1 MRKSNLIERSAGLQP
16 DRSLSTLWS
25 GFSTTTYGME
35 MNMRRSSALT
45 GAIVLLAAMVMAQVT
60 ADGQGGRGQGEGG
73 TAGPGGAFG
82 GKTPTSLRAIPAETT
97 AAKARDAKWQAPR
110 TPWGHPDLEGMW
122 TSDDMRS
129 VQLSRAAQYGTRESL
144 TPEEFARRASGDEG
158 SRDRA
163 VNQETILRNEFGVR
177 TFGYTSLVVDPPNGQ
192 IPAMTPAGRARAA
205 NRDAGTFGPGPF
217 DTFEDFTLYDRC
229 ITRGVVGSILPVL
242 YGNGVRILQTPNEI
256 VLSYEMVHD
265 TRVIPIDPPVNV
277 GSGIKQYMGSS
288 RGHWEGDT
296 LVIETSHFT
305 DRTSIG
311 PNGNGTRHS
320 DQMKMTEWLTRTD
333 PEMIDYRIRVDDP
346 VTYTAPFTLRLT
358 ITSQPGYEMYE
369 YSCHEGNGAV
379 KYALSAD
386 REYDRQV
393 AEAKAK
399 GLPIP
404 ARVMGMAVYTGQA
417 VEGREEIREFGGA
430 AR

>member
-1 MRKSNLIERSAGLQP
+1 MRTSWAVAGALAVLAGTMVAAQ
-16 DRSLSTLWS
+16 
-25 GFSTTTYGME
+25 GFGS
-35 MNMRRSSALT
+35 
-45 GAIVLLAAMVMAQVT
+45 Q
-60 ADGQGGRGQGEGG
+60 
-73 TAGPGGAFG
+73 
-82 GKTPTSLRAIPAETT
+82 TPTALRAIPAETT
-97 AAKARDAKWQAPR
+97 AAKAKDPNWKAPK
-110 TPWGHPDLEGMW
+110 TAWGHPNLEGVW

-129 VQLSRAAQYGTRESL
+129 VQMSRAPQYGTRELL
-144 TPEEFARRASGDEG
+144 TPEEFTRRASGDEG

-177 TFGYTSLVVDPPNGQ
+177 TFGYTSFVVDPPNGQ
-192 IPAMTPAGRARAA
+192 MPAMTAAGRARAA

-217 DTFEDFTLYDRC
+217 NDFEDFTLYDRC
-229 ITRGVVGSILPVL
+229 VTRGLVGSILPVL
-242 YGNGVRILQTPNEI
+242 YGNGVRILQTPNEV

-265 TRVIPIDPPVNV
+265 TRIIPIDPSTLREPQGRPEQGRGTTSSGSPGAESRGDGRADV
-277 GSGIKQYMGSS
+277 GPAIRQYMGSS
-288 RGHWEGDT
+288 RGHFEGDT

-320 DQMKMTEWLTRTD
+320 DRMKITEWLTRID
-333 PEMIDYRIRVDDP
+333 PEMIDYRIRVEDP

-379 KYALSAD
+379 KYALSAE
-386 REYDRQV
+386 REYDRTV

-399 GLPIP
+399 GLPVP
-404 ARVMGMAVYTGQA
+404 PRTMGMEVYTGQA
-417 VEGREEIREFGGA
+417 VEGREEIREFGGT

>member
-1 MRKSNLIERSAGLQP
+1 M
-16 DRSLSTLWS
+16 
-25 GFSTTTYGME
+25 
-35 MNMRRSSALT
+35 
-45 GAIVLLAAMVMAQVT
+45 
-60 ADGQGGRGQGEGG
+60 
-73 TAGPGGAFG
+73 
-82 GKTPTSLRAIPAETT
+82 
-97 AAKARDAKWQAPR
+97 
-110 TPWGHPDLEGMW
+110 
-122 TSDDMRS
+122 
-129 VQLSRAAQYGTRESL
+129 SRAPQYGTRESL
-144 TPEEFARRASGDEG
+144 TAEEFTARASGDEG

-177 TFGYTSLVVDPPNGQ
+177 TFGYTSFVIDPPNGQ
-192 IPAMTPAGRARAA
+192 MPAMTPAGRARAA

-242 YGNGVRILQTPNEI
+242 YGNGVRILQTPNEV

-265 TRVIPIDPPVNV
+265 TRVIPIDARADV
-277 GSGIKQYMGSS
+277 GSGIKQYMGNS
-288 RGHWEGDT
+288 RGHFEGET
-296 LVIETSHFT
+296 LVIETRHFN

-320 DQMKMTEWLTRTD
+320 DQMKMTEWLTRID
-333 PEMIDYRIRVDDP
+333 PQMIDYRIRVEDP

-386 REYDRQV
+386 REYERQV

-404 ARVMGMAVYTGQA
+404 RRVMGMEVYTGQA
-417 VEGREEIREFGGA
+417 VEGREEVREFGG
-430 AR
+430 R

>member
-1 MRKSNLIERSAGLQP
+1 L
-16 DRSLSTLWS
+16 
-25 GFSTTTYGME
+25 
-35 MNMRRSSALT
+35 
-45 GAIVLLAAMVMAQVT
+45 
-60 ADGQGGRGQGEGG
+60 
-73 TAGPGGAFG
+73 
-82 GKTPTSLRAIPAETT
+82 
-97 AAKARDAKWQAPR
+97 
-110 TPWGHPDLEGMW
+110 
-122 TSDDMRS
+122 
-129 VQLSRAAQYGTRESL
+129 L
-144 TPEEFARRASGDEG
+144 TPEEFTSRASGDEG

-177 TFGYTSLVVDPPNGQ
+177 TFGYTSFVVDPPNGQ
-192 IPAMTPAGRARAA
+192 MPAMTAAGRARAA

-217 DTFEDFTLYDRC
+217 DDFEDFTLYDRC
-229 ITRGVVGSILPVL
+229 VTRGLVGSILPVL
-242 YGNGVRILQTPNEI
+242 YGNGVRILQTPNEV

-265 TRVIPIDPPVNV
+265 TRIIPIDSSTSSGSPRVESRGDGRADV
-277 GSGIKQYMGSS
+277 GQAIKQYMGSS
-288 RGHWEGDT
+288 RGHFEGDT

-320 DQMKMTEWLTRTD
+320 DRMKITEWLTRID
-333 PEMIDYRIRVDDP
+333 PEMIDYRIRVEDP

-379 KYALSAD
+379 KYALSAE
-386 REYDRQV
+386 REYDRKV

-399 GLPIP
+399 GLPVP
-404 ARVMGMAVYTGQA
+404 PRTMGMEVYTGQA
-417 VEGREEIREFGGA
+417 VEGREEIREFGGT

>member
-1 MRKSNLIERSAGLQP
+1 
-16 DRSLSTLWS
+16 
-25 GFSTTTYGME
+25 
-35 MNMRRSSALT
+35 MRRSLALS
-45 GAIVLLAAMVMAQVT
+45 GALALLAATTAMAQF
-60 ADGQGGRGQGEGG
+60 
-73 TAGPGGAFG
+73 GP
-82 GKTPTSLRAIPAETT
+82 GKTPTALRAIPAETT
-97 AAKARDAKWQAPR
+97 AAKATDPNWKAPK
-110 TPWGHPDLEGMW
+110 TAWGHPNLEGVW

-129 VQLSRAAQYGTRESL
+129 VQMSRAPQYGTRESL
-144 TPEEFARRASGDEG
+144 TPEEFNRRASGDEG

-177 TFGYTSLVVDPPNGQ
+177 TFGYTSFVVDPPNGQ
-192 IPAMTPAGRARAA
+192 MPAMTAAGKARAA

-242 YGNGVRILQTPNEI
+242 YGNGVRILQTQNEV

-265 TRVIPIDPPVNV
+265 TRIIPIDGRAAVS
-277 GSGIKQYMGSS
+277 SGVKQYMGNS
-288 RGHWEGDT
+288 RGHFEGDT
-296 LVIETSHFT
+296 LVIETSGFT

-320 DQMKMTEWLTRTD
+320 DRMKITEWLTRID

-358 ITSQPGYEMYE
+358 ITSQPNYEMYE

-386 REYDRQV
+386 REYDKQV

-404 ARVMGMAVYTGQA
+404 RREMGMAVYTGQA

-430 AR
+430 GR